1 MRQRSDADCNSGCH
15 AIYDHPMAIKP
26 HCGRYI
32 YIHYYIYIDYDT
44 NIC

>member
-1 MRQRSDADCNSGCH
+1 MRQRSDAVCNNGCH
-15 AIYDHPMAIKP
+15 TIYDHPMAIKSR
-26 HCGRYI
+26 CGRYI